1 MLGVMPQLLLVV
13 GLVTSAAGLVLMA
26 AGFPIR
32 EGTFDAEILTPGMIA
47 AVGGLL
53 LAGLGLAVR
62 ELRRIEQA
70 LASRPIPRVT
80 RGGEMVVAAADAADA
95 VVRLPIPSKP
105 KAEPQQVS
113 FAATEAATIDAAT
126 MRDEGAPERVR
137 VKFPPLTRR
146 ADRPLEEATEVALSP
161 QAAAPVED
169 DVAEVTSVVAAS
181 RGANGASGSSRL
193 IPRPKA
199 RQSAEKANGSS
210 PRVFWP
216 VGPLRDG
223 RATVPQP
230 AATVPPPAAT
240 VPPPASEPPP
250 AEEASS
256 SFAAGAPAAPTILK
270 TGVVEGMAYTL
281 YSDGSIEAALPQGT
295 LRFGSISAL
304 RDHIESTP

>member
-1 MLGVMPQLLLVV
+1 MVGVMPLLLLVV

-70 LASRPIPRVT
+70 LVSRPLPRVT
-80 RGGEMVVAAADAADA
+80 RGCETVVAAAEAPDGL
-95 VVRLPIPSKP
+95 VRLPIPSKP
-105 KAEPQQVS
+105 KAEPQQVPL
-113 FAATEAATIDAAT
+113 AATEAAAVDAAT
-126 MRDEGAPERVR
+126 MRDEVASERVR
-137 VKFPPLTRR
+137 VKFPALTRR
-146 ADRPLEEATEVALSP
+146 ADRPLEDATEVALSP
-161 QAAAPVED
+161 QATAPAED
-169 DVAEVTSVVAAS
+169 DIAEATNVVAAS
-181 RGANGASGSSRL
+181 RAANGASGSSRV
-193 IPRPKA
+193 IPRLKA
-199 RQSAEKANGSS
+199 RQFAEKANGSS

-223 RATVPQP
+223 RTTTAQP
-230 AATVPPPAAT
+230 AATVPPPA
-240 VPPPASEPPP
+240 PEPPP
-250 AEEASS
+250 VEEASS
-256 SFAAGAPAAPTILK
+256 ALAAGAPAAPTILK

>member
-32 EGTFDAEILTPGMIA
+32 EGTFDAEILTPGVIA

-70 LASRPIPRVT
+70 LASRPLPRVT
-80 RGGEMVVAAADAADA
+80 GSGETVVVAAEAPDAL
-95 VVRLPIPSKP
+95 VRFPIPSKP
-105 KAEPQQVS
+105 KAEPQQAP
-113 FAATEAATIDAAT
+113 FAATEAAATDATT
-126 MRDEGAPERVR
+126 MRDEVAPERVR

-146 ADRPLEEATEVALSP
+146 ADRPLEEVTEVALSA
-161 QAAAPVED
+161 QVAAPAED
-169 DVAEVTSVVAAS
+169 DIAEATNVVAAS
-181 RGANGASGSSRL
+181 RAANGASGSSRV
-193 IPRPKA
+193 IPRLKA

-210 PRVFWP
+210 PRGFWP
-216 VGPLRDG
+216 DGPLRDG
-223 RATVPQP
+223 RATAAQP
-230 AATVPPPAAT
+230 AATVPPTP
-240 VPPPASEPPP
+240 EPPP
-250 AEEASS
+250 VEEASS
-256 SFAAGAPAAPTILK
+256 ALAAGAPAAPTILK